1 VEVVNATHVLLFRA
15 DSISFFSSM
24 IAPLALVELLIAWLA
39 AKGGKAVLRRL
50 ADVEARLAA
59 QRAYWNKG

>member
-1 VEVVNATHVLLFRA
+1 
-15 DSISFFSSM
+15 M

-59 QRAYWNKG
+59 QRAYWNPAVRKTRAYEEAND